1 MKKKVLFGITLLLMV
16 GLLASCGGAKQADL
30 DAVNAAKTVAES
42 QAASLQIQLNN
53 ANAAVARAQSDLATA
68 DTAKTRAETDLAAAQ
83 KSIKDAQTKAASD
96 LSAANSAES
105 TAQAALTRATADLA
119 AAKSALETTQTELTA
134 AIGNCP
140 PGNDQYAGAAEIR
153 NFAPVTT
160 TIPGGYESTINTWI
174 AADENQF
181 PPSDATL
188 FVGSS
193 TITFWYTLADDMAGI
208 SVIRRGFGGSTMSAL
223 NYYADRIVIPYKPKV
238 IVVYEGE
245 NDLSAGS
252 SPEAV
257 LQEYKSFV
265 EKVRGALPET
275 KIYFVSIKPS
285 LLRASQISMQD
296 KANVLISNY
305 SQNCAYLGFIDIRAV
320 MYDSKGNLRRD
331 IFLSDNL
338 HLNRQG
344 YIEWTETIK
353 PLLLNQSLAVGN

>member
-53 ANAAVARAQSDLATA
+53 ANAAVAKAQSDLAAA
-68 DTAKTRAETDLAAAQ
+68 DTAKTQAETDLAA
-83 KSIKDAQTKAASD
+83 AQTKAASD
-96 LSAANSAES
+96 LSAANSAKS
-105 TAQAALTRATADLA
+105 TAQAALTKATADLA
-119 AAKSALETTQTELTA
+119 AAKSALETAQTELTA

-174 AADENQF
+174 AADKNQF
-181 PPSDATL
+181 PPSDAIL

-208 SVIRRGFGGSTMSAL
+208 SVIRRGFGGSTMIAL

-245 NDLSAGS
+245 NDLSAGI

-285 LLRASQISMQD
+285 FLRVSQISMQD
-296 KANVLISNY
+296 KANSLISNY

-320 MYDSKGNLRRD
+320 MYDSTGKLRRD

-338 HLNRQG
+338 HINRQG
-344 YIEWTETIK
+344 YIEWTEIIK
-353 PLLLNQSLAVGN
+353 PLLLNQSIAVGN